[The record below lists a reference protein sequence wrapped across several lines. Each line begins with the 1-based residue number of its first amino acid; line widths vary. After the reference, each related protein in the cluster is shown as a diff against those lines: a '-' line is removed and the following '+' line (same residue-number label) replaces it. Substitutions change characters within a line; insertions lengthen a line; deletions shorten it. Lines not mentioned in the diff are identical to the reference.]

1 MSEKS
6 QMKIKFC
13 EALDRFIEIRVMA
26 QDDINKLFKNLKT
39 TDKKSYKRLIINA
52 VVVNYLD
59 EIAPL
64 IFGENNYS
72 LFGEIAEQEIYNLCI
87 KVNPDLDIK
96 KVTITVES
104 NDDARDA
111 MMPLLDGHEK
121 QEDDMAEKLLNM
133 ESYLR
138 KRIVG
143 QDNALSKVSLAIRK
157 AHVGLKNP
165 IRPIGVF
172 LFCGPT
178 GVGKTEFAK
187 ALTEFMYGD
196 ENELVRIDCSEYAQ
210 SHEYAKLIGAPPG
223 YIGHK
228 DGGFLTE
235 TVGKKPHSVV
245 LFDEIEKADE
255 KVHNLLLQIF
265 DAGVITDNKGTKIS
279 FKNSIVI
286 MTSNVG
292 VTGVV
297 EHEKAIGFGDK
308 KSQITQ
314 DFKDKEMLKS
324 LEKAFKPEFLN
335 RVDEIINFRSL
346 TREDNIEII
355 DIMLAQ
361 VCERLE
367 KMGMHL
373 VITNEMKAYLVDNG
387 TDIKMGA
394 RPLKRAIYRYVEG
407 ILSEDILKKVFQ
419 SGDSIIPVISDKK
432 ISYKVYDEKSDKKS
446 DKKTGSVKKKS
457 PVKENSVKKPVKSV
471 KKKNKKEEK

>member
-1 MSEKS
+1 MSEKT
-6 QMKIKFC
+6 QIKIKFC
-13 EALDRFIEIRVMA
+13 EALDRFIEIRQLD
-26 QDDINKLFKNLKT
+26 QDDINRLFKNIKT

-96 KVTITVES
+96 KVTITVDS
-104 NDDARDA
+104 DDEAKDA

-121 QEDDMAEKLLNM
+121 QQDEMAEKLLNM
-133 ESYLR
+133 EDYLR

-143 QDNALSKVSLAIRK
+143 QDDALAKVSLAIRK
-157 AHVGLKNP
+157 AHVGLRNP
-165 IRPIGVF
+165 LRPIGVF

-187 ALTEFMYGD
+187 ALTEFLYGD
-196 ENELVRIDCSEYAQ
+196 EKELIRIDCSEYAQ

-235 TVGKKPHSVV
+235 TVGKKPNSVV
-245 LFDEIEKADE
+245 LFDEIEKASD

-265 DAGVITDNKGTKIS
+265 DAGHITDNKGTKIS
-279 FKNSIVI
+279 FKNAIVI

-292 VTGVV
+292 VAGV
-297 EHEKAIGFGDK
+297 EDQEKAIGFGDK
-308 KSQITQ
+308 KSTINQE
-314 DFKDKEMLKS
+314 FKDKEMLKS
-324 LEKAFKPEFLN
+324 LEKVFRPEFLN
-335 RVDEIINFRSL
+335 RVDEVINFRAL
-346 TREDNIEII
+346 TRSDNLDII
-355 DIMLAQ
+355 QIMIDE
-361 VCERLE
+361 VVDRLE
-367 KMGMHL
+367 KLGMFFEVTDEL
-373 VITNEMKAYLVDNG
+373 KSFLVDHG
-387 TDIKMGA
+387 TDEKMGA

-407 ILSEDILKKVFQ
+407 VISEDILKKKYSTGDRIVAVIE
-419 SGDSIIPVISDKK
+419 GDSVA
-432 ISYKVYDEKSDKKS
+432 YEKGRGKRGKS
-446 DKKTGSVKKKS
+446 ASKGVRKKTGTRSSKAA
-457 PVKENSVKKPVKSV
+457 E
-471 KKKNKKEEK
+471 

>member
-6 QMKIKFC
+6 QIKIKFC
-13 EALDRFIEIRVMA
+13 EALDRFIEIRVLE

-39 TDKKSYKRLIINA
+39 TDKKSYKRLIINS

-64 IFGENNYS
+64 IFGDNNYS

-104 NDDARDA
+104 DTDTKDALY
-111 MMPLLDGHEK
+111 PLFDGDEK
-121 QEDDMAEKLLNM
+121 QEVEMADKLLNM
-133 ESYLR
+133 EEHLR
-138 KRIVG
+138 RRIVG
-143 QDNALSKVSLAIRK
+143 QDQALSKVSLAIRK
-157 AHVGLKNP
+157 AHVGLRNP
-165 IRPIGVF
+165 DRPIGVF

-187 ALTEFMYGD
+187 ALTEFLFGD
-196 ENELVRIDCSEYAQ
+196 ENELIRIDCSEYAQ

-245 LFDEIEKADE
+245 LFDEIEKASD

-265 DAGVITDNKGTKIS
+265 DAGHITDNKGTKIS
-279 FKNSIVI
+279 FKNTIVI
-286 MTSNVG
+286 LTSNVG
-292 VTGVV
+292 VEGVQ
-297 EHEKAIGFGDK
+297 EFEKAIGFGDK
-308 KSQITQ
+308 KSHVTQ

-324 LEKAFKPEFLN
+324 LEKVFRPEFLN
-335 RVDEIINFRSL
+335 RVDEIINFRALERS
-346 TREDNIEII
+346 DNLQII
-355 DIMLAQ
+355 QIMLNE
-361 VCERLE
+361 VVSRLDKL
-367 KMGMHL
+367 KMTL
-373 VITNEMKAYLVDNG
+373 KVTDVLREFLVDNG
-387 TDIKMGA
+387 TDERMGA

-407 ILSEDILKKVFQ
+407 VISEDILTKRFQ
-419 SGDSIIPVISDKK
+419 SGDTIIPVIEDS
-432 ISYKVYDEKSDKKS
+432 KVRYIKEGEETEPEAPKASKSSKS
-446 DKKTGSVKKKS
+446 ASSKKK
-457 PVKENSVKKPVKSV
+457 KEK
-471 KKKNKKEEK
+471 

>member
-1 MSEKS
+1 MSEKI
-6 QMKIKFC
+6 QIKIKFC
-13 EALDRFIEIRVMA
+13 EALDRFIEIRQLD
-26 QDDINKLFKNLKT
+26 QDDINRLFKNIKT

-96 KVTITVES
+96 KVTITVDS
-104 NDDARDA
+104 DDEAKDA

-121 QEDDMAEKLLNM
+121 QQDEMAEKLLNI
-133 ESYLR
+133 EDYLR

-143 QDNALSKVSLAIRK
+143 QDDALAKVSLAIRK
-157 AHVGLKNP
+157 AHVGLRNP

-187 ALTEFMYGD
+187 ALTEFLHGD
-196 ENELVRIDCSEYAQ
+196 EKELIRIDCSEYAQ

-235 TVGKKPHSVV
+235 TVGKKPNSVV
-245 LFDEIEKADE
+245 LFDEIEKASD

-265 DAGVITDNKGTKIS
+265 DAGHITDNKGTRIS
-279 FKNSIVI
+279 FKNAIVI

-292 VTGVV
+292 VSGV
-297 EHEKAIGFGDK
+297 EDHEKAIGFGDK
-308 KSQITQ
+308 KSQLTQ
-314 DFKDKEMLKS
+314 DFKDREMLKS
-324 LEKAFKPEFLN
+324 LEKVFRPEFLN
-335 RVDEIINFRSL
+335 RVDEVINFRSL
-346 TREDNIEII
+346 TRDDNLDII
-355 DIMLAQ
+355 QILIDEVVA
-361 VCERLE
+361 RLE
-367 KMGMHL
+367 KLGMNFDVSDEL
-373 VITNEMKAYLVDNG
+373 KAFLVDHG
-387 TDIKMGA
+387 TDEKMGA

-407 ILSEDILKKVFQ
+407 VISEDILKKKFSV
-419 SGDSIIPVISDKK
+419 GDRIVAVIKGNLVH
-432 ISYKVYDEKSDKKS
+432 YEKGRGKRGKGSAKGVTKGS
-446 DKKTGSVKKKS
+446 ARGGARKKTVTRSSKAA
-457 PVKENSVKKPVKSV
+457 E
-471 KKKNKKEEK
+471 

>member
-1 MSEKS
+1 MGEKA
-6 QMKIKFC
+6 QIKIKFC
-13 EALDRFIEIRVMA
+13 EALDRFIEIRVMD
-26 QDDINKLFKNLKT
+26 QVGINKLFTNLKT

-52 VVVNYLD
+52 VVVNYLG

-64 IFGENNYS
+64 IFGDNNYS

-96 KVTITVES
+96 KVTITVDS
-104 NDDARDA
+104 DLDAKDA

-143 QDNALSKVSLAIRK
+143 QDNVLSKVSLAIRK

-228 DGGFLTE
+228 DGGLLTE
-235 TVGKKPHSVV
+235 TVGKKPNSVV

-279 FKNSIVI
+279 FRNCIVI

-292 VTGVV
+292 VSGVV

-308 KSQITQ
+308 KASITQ
-314 DFKDKEMLKS
+314 GFKDKEMLKS

-335 RVDEIINFRSL
+335 RVDEVINFRSL
-346 TREDNIEII
+346 TREDNLKII
-355 DIMLAQ
+355 DIMLEQ
-361 VCERLE
+361 VCARLE
-367 KMGMHL
+367 KMGMKL
-373 VITNEMKAYLVDNG
+373 IVTDAMKEYLVDNG

-407 ILSEDILKKVFQ
+407 ILSEDILKKNFK
-419 SGDSIIPVISDKK
+419 SGDSILPVIKDDK
-432 ISYKVYDEKSDKKS
+432 ISYVTAKKPDKKGG
-446 DKKTGSVKKKS
+446 KKVSKKKS
-457 PVKENSVKKPVKSV
+457 TPKKTKKAAKESDQIK
-471 KKKNKKEEK
+471 

>member
-1 MSEKS
+1 MSEKA

-13 EALDRFIEIRVMA
+13 EALDRFIEIRVLE
-26 QDDINKLFKNLKT
+26 QEDINKLFKNLKT
-39 TDKKSYKRLIINA
+39 TDKKSYKRLIINS

-64 IFGENNYS
+64 IFGDNNYS

-104 NDDARDA
+104 DEDARDA
-111 MMPLLDGHEK
+111 LFPLFDGDEK
-121 QEDDMAEKLLNM
+121 QEVAMADKLLNM
-133 ESYLR
+133 EELLR

-143 QDNALSKVSLAIRK
+143 QDMALSKVSLAIRK
-157 AHVGLKNP
+157 AHVGLRNP
-165 IRPIGVF
+165 DRPIGVF

-187 ALTEFMYGD
+187 ALTEFLFGD
-196 ENELVRIDCSEYAQ
+196 ENELIRIDCSEYAQ

-245 LFDEIEKADE
+245 LFDEIEKASD

-265 DAGVITDNKGTKIS
+265 DAGHITDNKGTKIS
-279 FKNSIVI
+279 FKNAIVI
-286 MTSNVG
+286 LTSNVG
-292 VTGVV
+292 VEGVS
-297 EHEKAIGFGDK
+297 EFEKAIGFGDK
-308 KSQITQ
+308 KSHVDQN
-314 DFKDKEMLKS
+314 FKDKEMLKS
-324 LEKAFKPEFLN
+324 LEKAFRPEFLN

-346 TREDNIEII
+346 LREDNIQII
-355 DIMLAQ
+355 DIMLAE
-361 VCERLE
+361 VVKRLE
-367 KMGMHL
+367 KLKMEL
-373 VITNEMKAYLVDNG
+373 RITDALKDFLVDNG
-387 TDIKMGA
+387 TDERMGA

-407 ILSEDILKKVFQ
+407 VISEDILEKRFET
-419 SGDSIIPVISDKK
+419 GDVIIPVIEETKV
-432 ISYKVYDEKSDKKS
+432 SYVKEGDQKEEQASAEAKPAK
-446 DKKTGSVKKKS
+446 GKKKS
-457 PVKENSVKKPVKSV
+457 PQKAAKPKS
-471 KKKNKKEEK
+471 K